1 MTDYTF
7 LERATQLMP
16 PCTKNQLTA
25 IEAELKYSFP
35 SEYRELLL
43 TADGGMLTDTMV
55 LYSAGTGIHPAETL
69 TAANSG
75 RDGLPL
81 VFIGRF
87 AEEEFG
93 FARSDDKN
101 PQRAVHVY
109 MHETDETRRLS
120 DSFQSLV
127 ERAIAGERF

>member
-1 MTDYTF
+1 M
-7 LERATQLMP
+7 A
-16 PCTKNQLTA
+16 
-25 IEAELKYSFP
+25 S
-35 SEYRELLL
+35 
-43 TADGGMLTDTMV
+43 GMV
-55 LYSAGTGIHPAETL
+55 LHSARQGIHPSETL
-69 TAANSG
+69 MVANSG

-101 PQRAVHVY
+101 PKRAVHMY
-109 MHETDETRRLS
+109 MHEMDETRRLS
-120 DSFQSLV
+120 DSFQALV